1 MSALRRSV
9 ICERNRAQVS
19 LLLDGEL
26 SELERRMLESHMA
39 QCRPCAEFRVSIT
52 TFTESLRAAPFEEL
66 ETPIVVQRRR
76 RVISMSRL
84 QVGVAAVLALAA
96 LGLGTRL
103 QSEPGSSASLEA
115 RAITRFPSDAEIA
128 SEAALLRLVRYGNPS
143 NRAAPL

>member
-1 MSALRRSV
+1 M

-26 SELERRMLESHMA
+26 SELEGRMLESHVA
-39 QCRPCAEFRVSIT
+39 QCRPCAEFRASVT
-52 TFTESLRAAPFEEL
+52 TFTESLRAAPFEVL
-66 ETPIVVQRRR
+66 ETPIVVQRR

-84 QVGVAAVLALAA
+84 QVGVAAAFALAA
-96 LGLGTRL
+96 LGLGTHL
-103 QSEPGSSASLEA
+103 QSKPNASVSLQD

-128 SEAALLRLVRYGNPS
+128 SEAALLRLVRFGNPS

>member
-26 SELERRMLESHMA
+26 SELEGRMLDSHVA
-39 QCRPCAEFRVSIT
+39 QCPSCAEFRLSVT

-66 ETPIVVQRRR
+66 GTPIVVHRR

-115 RAITRFPSDAEIA
+115 RAVTRFPSDAEIA
-128 SEAALLRLVRYGNPS
+128 SEDALLRLVRYGNPS

>member
-1 MSALRRSV
+1 MV
-9 ICERNRAQVS
+9 CERVREQVS

-26 SELERRMLESHMA
+26 SELEERMLESHVA
-39 QCRPCAEFRVSIT
+39 QCPPCADFRVSVT
-52 TFTESLRAAPFEEL
+52 TFTESLRAAPFEVL
-66 ETPIVVQRRR
+66 ETPIVVQRR

-103 QSEPGSSASLEA
+103 QSEPTSSASLEA